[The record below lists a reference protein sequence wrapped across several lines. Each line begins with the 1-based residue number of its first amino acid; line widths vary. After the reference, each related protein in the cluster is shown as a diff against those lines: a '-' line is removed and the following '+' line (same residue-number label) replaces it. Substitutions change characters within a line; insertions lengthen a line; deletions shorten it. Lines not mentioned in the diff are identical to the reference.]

1 MMDEACYRV
10 LLVEDDPADANLI
23 RQALRSSNDLSF
35 EVTTVDTLAAA
46 KIELQTHHLDV
57 VLLDLSLPDSIGLST
72 VEACR
77 QHVRWAPLIVLTGH
91 DETGFALQA
100 LAKGA
105 QDYLIKGQFD
115 ANNLVRAI
123 RYAIGRDQLEKRLAD
138 TAIHLQTLINALPDI
153 VCFKDGEGR
162 WLEANDFNLKLFQL
176 EHVDYRGRT
185 DSELA
190 AYQDFYREA
199 FLNSEA
205 SDEQAW
211 QRGKLSRCNAVIPR
225 PDGSELTFDV
235 IKVPLFYEDGRRKG
249 LVVFGRDI
257 TDNLKANQRQRLAS
271 CVFETTREAI
281 MVTDTNAD
289 IMAVNPAFLRMT
301 GYSEADVLG
310 QNSRVLSSGLQDRE
324 FYRTMWKTLLGTGQ
338 WVGEV
343 WNKNKNGEMIPIRQ
357 TISAVVNPDGSYSH
371 FISVAT
377 DLTEIRRA
385 QDYAEQLAWR
395 DPLTGLD
402 NRVRFIE
409 SIEQVLHG
417 CAGGNQFAHIVLF
430 DIKRFKDINE
440 AKGLAVGDA
449 LLRLVAERLRH
460 QLQDQGL
467 LARLSSDEFAAL
479 STRLQD
485 TRVTA
490 AQEALKLAENL
501 RACLQQPFELQGE
514 TLLIDASIG
523 ITLFPES
530 LKETPEEVLR
540 HADMALHS
548 AKAQNSYHLAFFETV
563 MGETVIQRFRMENQ
577 LQQAISGNQLQLYL
591 QPQIDALGQQVG
603 AEALVRWLHPER
615 GLIPPGVFIPLAE
628 SSDLIIGIDNWMLAE
643 VCRLLVQMDTEGRT
657 LRLSVNISPRHF
669 GRADFVDSIKQH
681 LLASGADPNHLVL
694 EVTEGLMID
703 NVEDIIV
710 KMNQLT
716 ALGIHFSMDDFGT
729 GYSSLAY
736 LKRLPLQEIKIDRSF
751 IQDVTINPSDTA
763 LVEAILA
770 VARPLHLR
778 VVAEG
783 VETQIQADFLNQ
795 HQGII
800 HQGYLFGR
808 PQPVKDW
815 LQQWFGS

>member
-1 MMDEACYRV
+1 MDETCYRV
-10 LLVEDDPADANLI
+10 LLVEDDPADASLI
-23 RQALRSSNDLSF
+23 RQALRSSTDLRF
-35 EVTTVDTLAAA
+35 EVTPVDTLAAA
-46 KIELQTHHLDV
+46 KIELQTNHLDV
-57 VLLDLSLPDSIGLST
+57 VLLDLSLPDSVGLST
-72 VEACR
+72 VETCR
-77 QHVRWAPLIVLTGH
+77 QHAGCQPLIVLTGH
-91 DETGFALQA
+91 DDTEFALQA

-105 QDYLIKGQFD
+105 QDYLIKGRFD
-115 ANNLVRAI
+115 ADDLVRAI
-123 RYAIGRDQLEKRLAD
+123 RYAIGRDQLEKRLAE
-138 TAIHLQTLINALPDI
+138 TATHLQTLINALPDI

-162 WLEANDFNLKLFQL
+162 WLEANEFILKLFQL
-176 EHVDYRGRT
+176 EHVDYRGRA

-199 FLNSEA
+199 FLNCEA

-211 QRGKLSRCNAVIPR
+211 QRGELSRCEESIPR
-225 PDGSELTFDV
+225 PDGSVLTFDV
-235 IKVPLFYEDGRRKG
+235 IKIPLFYEDGRRKG

-257 TDNLKANQRQRLAS
+257 TDNLKTSQRQRLAS
-271 CVFETTREAI
+271 RVFETTREAI
-281 MVTDTNAD
+281 MVTDTQAN

-301 GYSEADVLG
+301 GFSEADVLG
-310 QNSRVLSSGLQDRE
+310 LHSRILSSGLQNRE
-324 FYRTMWKTLLGTGQ
+324 FYRTMWETLLGTGQ
-338 WVGEV
+338 WAGEV
-343 WNKNKNGEMIPIRQ
+343 WNKRKNGEMIPVWQ
-357 TISAVVNPDGSYSH
+357 TISAVVNPDGSYAN

-377 DLTEIRRA
+377 DLTEIKCA

-402 NRVRFIE
+402 NRARFIK
-409 SIEQVLHG
+409 SIEQVLHD
-417 CAGGNQFAHIVLF
+417 CAGGNQFTHIVLF

-449 LLRLVAERLRH
+449 LLKLVAERLSHR
-460 QLQDQGL
+460 LQGQGEV
-467 LARLSSDEFAAL
+467 ARLSSDEFAAL
-479 STRLQD
+479 STRLRD
-485 TRVTA
+485 TRATA
-490 AQEALKLAENL
+490 AHEALKLAENL

-514 TLLIDASIG
+514 ILLIDASIG

-530 LKETPEEVLR
+530 AKETAEEVLR

-548 AKAQNSYHLAFFETV
+548 AKAQSSYHLAFFETV
-563 MGETVIQRFRMENQ
+563 MGEKAIQRFRMENQ
-577 LQQAISGNQLQLYL
+577 LQQAISSNQLQLYL

-603 AEALVRWLHPER
+603 AESLVRWLHPEK

-628 SSDLIIGIDNWMLAE
+628 SSDLIVGIDNWMLTE
-643 VCRLLVQMDTEGRT
+643 VCRLLVRLDEEGST
-657 LRLSVNISPRHF
+657 LRISVNISPRHF

-681 LLASGADPNHLVL
+681 LVASGADPNHLLL
-694 EVTEGLMID
+694 EVTEGLMIE
-703 NVEDIIV
+703 NVEDIIS

-770 VARPLHLR
+770 VARHLHLR

-783 VETQIQADFLNQ
+783 VETQVQADFLNQ

-815 LQQWFGS
+815 LQQWLES